1 MRGMTL
7 IEVTVA
13 GALLAIGAAGI
24 LASWGTVTGVIEH
37 QRRFSEA
44 TNLTRMQVERLLVL
58 PADSAPLSP
67 GTYNVGNVDAF
78 GTPTGASPAAYV
90 IQYEVRTK
98 PAPGF
103 VEITVTT
110 SWTEKNGAKS
120 TSFNVFRER

>member
-1 MRGMTL
+1 MTL

-13 GALLAIGAAGI
+13 GALLAVGAAGI
-24 LASWGTVTGVIEH
+24 IASWGSVMGVLEH
-37 QRRFSEA
+37 ERRFSEA

-67 GTYNVGNVDAF
+67 GSYTAGNFDTF
-78 GTPTGASPAAYV
+78 GQPTAAGPSAYL
-90 IQYEVRTK
+90 IKYDVRTK

-103 VEITVTT
+103 VEIVVTT
-110 SWTEKNGAKS
+110 SWTEVNGNKQ